1 MSEHMSGGPPAPLTS
16 PECDLRGM
24 QFMPLDTVRLLD
36 SDLFALSSGDEFKAA
51 VALWCKS
58 WLQVPAAS
66 LPNDDRILAFLSGA
80 KSWAKVKKEAMRGW
94 VLCSD
99 NRWYHPV
106 VAEKAVEAMDRRE
119 DWREAEDNK
128 KSRQQR
134 WRERCKALGEE
145 LRALGITPPRGAS
158 LETLEKTLADA
169 KASRHPPTQP
179 STQAST
185 HVSTQPSTVD
195 DVETPTVDD
204 VEIGKTG
211 TGTGTGTV
219 LKDKKISSA
228 GADLPARFQEFWAA
242 WPNTDR
248 KVAKAKCAE
257 KWRKDKLGDAAD
269 AVLAH
274 IRQEKAHNRQ
284 WLEGFEPAPLT
295 YLNQRRW
302 GDRSLA
308 EDDDAPGDG
317 ADAWDVLAALR
328 SKFPGAEV
336 KSLGDGR
343 YRVGNRFFGADGNPE
358 PVL

>member
-1 MSEHMSGGPPAPLTS
+1 MVHDRNEALPPPLTS

-80 KSWAKVKKEAMRGW
+80 KNWSKVKKEAMRGW
-94 VLCSD
+94 MLCSD

-134 WRERCKALGEE
+134 WRERCKSLGEE
-145 LRALGITPPRGAS
+145 LRGLGITPPRGAS

-169 KASRHPPTQP
+169 KSSRQPSTQTSTQV

-185 HVSTQPSTVD
+185 VD
-195 DVETPTVDD
+195 GVETPTVDA
-204 VEIGKTG
+204 VEIGLTG
-211 TGTGTGTV
+211 IGTGTV
-219 LKDKKISSA
+219 LKDKTISSA

-257 KWRKDKLGDAAD
+257 KWRKAKLGDEAD
-269 AVLAH
+269 AILAH

-284 WLEGFEPAPLT
+284 WLDGFEPAPLT

-302 GDRSLA
+302 GDRSLT
-308 EDDDAPGDG
+308 EDDPAPSEET
-317 ADAWDVLAALR
+317 DAWDVLAALR

-336 KSLGDGR
+336 KPLGGGR
-343 YRVGNRFFGADGNPE
+343 YRVGHRFFGADGNPE